1 MTFFVLWFVTM
12 CHWVNNPRGFTGS
25 SAFTFKCQTSERNG
39 LLEPED
45 EGIAIIRNALK
56 YLPSGT
62 ALIFENAWISS
73 NTAVIAWYY
82 SVKFCLPVYVFTL
95 GDVLIGCINIVQKFK
110 ERSFCVCVCVCVCV
124 LAAPKYG
131 TSEFDVIGL
140 DISRRGLNSVDLAF
154 MKLCIV
160 IQLWK

>member
-1 MTFFVLWFVTM
+1 
-12 CHWVNNPRGFTGS
+12 
-25 SAFTFKCQTSERNG
+25 
-39 LLEPED
+39 
-45 EGIAIIRNALK
+45 
-56 YLPSGT
+56 
-62 ALIFENAWISS
+62 
-73 NTAVIAWYY
+73 
-82 SVKFCLPVYVFTL
+82 VFTL

-160 IQLWK
+160 IQL